1 MSTSQSAAQLEPVGH
16 DKISQGT
23 LGYICARNRQRQ
35 YDLVIREFRTS
46 KITQKQLA
54 DRLGRGEDVISRWLA
69 RPRNWEADT
78 FAELMFAISGGVPTY
93 HAEYPF
99 RKKAEE
105 TINLRPMKTQERQED
120 AKPDLVSLGLI
131 KRPLPSAPKQS
142 YNLFDQLVAA

>member
-1 MSTSQSAAQLEPVGH
+1 MSTSQSVGRFEPVGH

-35 YDLVIREFRTS
+35 YDVVIREFRAN

-78 FAELMFAISGGVPTY
+78 FAELMFAISGAVPAY
-93 HAEYPF
+93 RSEYPF
-99 RKKAEE
+99 RRQAEE
-105 TINLRPMKTQERQED
+105 TIYLRSANTQERQED

-131 KRPLPSAPKQS
+131 KRPPPSAPKQGG
-142 YNLFDQLVAA
+142 NLSDQLAA